1 MSTRRRLV
9 GRFFGGRLFAAA
21 LALATASGAWAQAT
35 QGPLPGGFSEI
46 VDVRVVNL
54 EVVVTDRAGVPI
66 RGLGADQFTLLVDGE
81 QVPIEY
87 FSEVLGGRTV
97 RPAEGGATRAVPG
110 LSEVAPGGDVGTSY
124 LVFIDNFFSLPTD
137 RNRVLRALS
146 ESLVLGPE
154 DRMAIVSFDGR
165 DLKMLSTWSQS
176 EVDLQRAI
184 NRSLGDPAFGLQR
197 ASERRQFDFDRLLV
211 ESALVLGGPAARRSS
226 IFNFLGPNER
236 YHVLR
241 LAEQVERSVAAASAT
256 LRSFA
261 MPPGRKV
268 MLLLSGG
275 WPLLPADFLLNDRN
289 RFVIDREILGGE
301 PLFRPLVDTANLL
314 GYTLYPIDVPG
325 LSDES
330 IGAEFSGASRFG
342 FGGTTSLGGS
352 AFLRETDVQ
361 ATLRYLARETGGK
374 ALINAQRVEAFE
386 RVFEDT
392 RSYYWLGFTPKR
404 GWDDSRHEVEIRT
417 GNPALRL
424 RARQGY
430 LDSSRNREVAM
441 AVESALLFG
450 SPTTEELLQVEFG
463 EPRRAGRGRVEVPLV
478 VLVPLDQLT
487 FLPAGDGVQADTE
500 LRLAVVDDG
509 GDRSDIPTVP
519 LIFQLAAGPEA
530 GTYGRYE
537 TSLKMRRRPQR
548 AVIALYD
555 KASGRILSAGAD
567 LDF

>member
-1 MSTRRRLV
+1 MLTAS
-9 GRFFGGRLFAAA
+9 RFVIAA
-21 LALATASGAWAQAT
+21 LALAGASGAWAQVT
-35 QGPLPGGFSEI
+35 QEPRPGGFTEI

-54 EVVVTDRAGVPI
+54 EVVVTNRQGVPV

-81 QVPIEY
+81 EVPIEY

-97 RPAEGGATRAVPG
+97 RPGEGVAIQAVPG
-110 LSEVAPGGDVGTSY
+110 LSEVAPGGEVGTSY
-124 LVFIDNFFSLPTD
+124 LVFIDNFFSLPND
-137 RNRVLRALS
+137 RNRVLRALAG
-146 ESLVLGPE
+146 SLSLGPE

-176 EVDLQRAI
+176 EVDLGRAI
-184 NRSLGDPAFGLQR
+184 NRSLGDPAYGLQR
-197 ASERRQFDFDRLLV
+197 ASERRQFDFDRLLA
-211 ESALVLGGPAARRSS
+211 ESALILDGEPELRDS
-226 IFNFLGPNER
+226 IFNFLDPSER

-275 WPLLPADFLLNDRN
+275 WPLLPADFLLNDLN

-301 PLFRPLVDTANLL
+301 TLFRPLVDTANLL

-325 LSDES
+325 LSSEAIS
-330 IGAEFSGASRFG
+330 AEFAGPSPLGIS
-342 FGGTTSLGGS
+342 GTTSLGGT
-352 AFLRETDVQ
+352 AFLREADVQ

-374 ALINAQRVEAFE
+374 AFINAQRVEAFE
-386 RVFEDT
+386 RVVEDT

-404 GWDDSRHEVEIRT
+404 GWDDSRHDVEIRT

-450 SPTTEELLQVEFG
+450 SPTTEELLLVEFG
-463 EPRRAGRGRVEVPLV
+463 EPRPAGRGRVDVPLTV
-478 VLVPLDQLT
+478 RVPLDQLT
-487 FLPAGDGVQADTE
+487 FLPGGDGLLADTE
-500 LRLAVVDDG
+500 LRLAVVDDD
-509 GDRSDIPTVP
+509 GDRSDIATIPI
-519 LIFQLAAGPEA
+519 IFPLAAAPEA
-530 GTYGRYE
+530 GTYGSYE
-537 TSLKMRRRPQR
+537 TMVKMRRQPHR
-548 AVIALYD
+548 AVIAVWD
-555 KASGRILSAGAD
+555 RASGRILSAGVD
-567 LDF
+567 LEF